1 MPDADINFDF
11 LVKAGGPVWQRGAA
25 ADPDD
30 RKIVIRCS
38 ANLFTLGHFT
48 RGEPHPKRLNTFHH
62 VAVGNDIAGGI
73 PNEPASR
80 RCNSAPD
87 RPVSASP
94 TWTHRRRSAPE
105 DIDAG
110 AFGIRQT
117 SARFDRAWFRG
128 REQQPVDVRTGRKR
142 HSNGAGSPRW

>member
-62 VAVGNDIAGGI
+62 VVVGNDIAGGI

-80 RCNSAPD
+80 RCSSAPD

-94 TWTHRRRSAPE
+94 T
-105 DIDAG
+105 
-110 AFGIRQT
+110 
-117 SARFDRAWFRG
+117 
-128 REQQPVDVRTGRKR
+128 
-142 HSNGAGSPRW
+142 